1 MVELE
6 PWKSYICVLMYVTKC
21 AQCLVGLDNRS
32 LRNFIFYFVVLYY
45 DGDLYL
51 LFVITFL
58 FIFFFQCTN
67 PPSLYH

>member
-6 PWKSYICVLMYVTKC
+6 PWKSFICVLMYVTKC

-45 DGDLYL
+45 DDLYL

-58 FIFFFQCTN
+58 FFYYF
-67 PPSLYH
+67 LHR